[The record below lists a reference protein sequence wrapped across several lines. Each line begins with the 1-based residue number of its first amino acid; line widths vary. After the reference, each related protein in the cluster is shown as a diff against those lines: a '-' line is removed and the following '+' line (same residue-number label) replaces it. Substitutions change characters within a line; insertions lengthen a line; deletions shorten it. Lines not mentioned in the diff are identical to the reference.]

1 MENFGGRR
9 RYGGGGSGGGSR
21 YGGGGGGRRFGGD
34 RDNFSSQDKPVKEGE
49 TYDVEIIEVGSRG
62 DGIAKI
68 QNFVIFVPGTEKGQ
82 KVKVRITKVRSSS
95 AIGEVVTGEGES
107 ERIVVQEPAE
117 SSEESEE
124 EESEEPAESEA
135 PAAEPK
141 GEPEETGEEEPSE

>member
-9 RYGGGGSGGGSR
+9 RYGGGGGGGSR
-21 YGGGGGGRRFGGD
+21 YGGGGGRRFGGD

-82 KVKVRITKVRSSS
+82 KVKIRITKVRSSS
-95 AIGEVVTGEGES
+95 AIGEIVTGEGEP
-107 ERIVVQEPAE
+107 ERIVVKEPE
-117 SSEESEE
+117 ETSEESEE
-124 EESEEPAESEA
+124 EESEESEA

-141 GEPEETGEEEPSE
+141 EEPKEEPEETGEEEPSE